1 AAGEERLDG
10 RADLYSLAV
19 VTFETLTG
27 TRPAQGSDRAT
38 LARALRGARPE
49 LPPPVAAA
57 LVAPLA
63 PQPDERP
70 RTVAAWLAAVDRA
83 RACTARRCDATGRA
97 RSATPRPIR
106 SPSTSTPDTSSSR
119 AWCSRDRASDS
130 PPSCTAAPPVAP
142 SAQATSPAP
151 WIPWPT

>member
-1 AAGEERLDG
+1 LTAPGVPIGTPDYMAPEQAAGEERLDG

-38 LARALRGARPE
+38 VARALRGARPE

-57 LVAPLA
+57 LVAPPA

-70 RTVAAWLAAVDRA
+70 RAVAAWLAAVDRA
-83 RACTARRCDATGRA
+83 R
-97 RSATPRPIR
+97 PRPWR
-106 SPSTSTPDTSSSR
+106 RRGAARGAAGARLPGGAR
-119 AWCSRDRASDS
+119 ALFLAHR
-130 PPSCTAAPPVAP
+130 VGHG
-142 SAQATSPAP
+142 PAP
-151 WIPWPT
+151 